1 MNISQSGTDG
11 SGTDGS
17 GFQSPTPHTSPQRR
31 WRFSTILTIMTVI
44 TMVAGWLAFV
54 PLAASADAG
63 TVTETT
69 DELNLRAGP
78 ALNAEI
84 VNVMLPGATV
94 EITGDPEN
102 GFYPVVYGGQSGFAY
117 GYYLSGVEFGEGP
130 VTPGGQRGETN
141 VVDGP
146 VNFRMGPSTS
156 DVVISVIPDGA
167 LVALTGDSA
176 NGFVSLT
183 YTDRTGWA
191 AAEFVLGGA
200 DAGAPEAPP
209 VAEETPVEEPVPPTT
224 EPEVPEESGEPGN
237 VPVGDTVT
245 GSATVF
251 DGGLNL
257 RTGPGTAYPVLAVIP
272 DGAMVD
278 LRGDGQNG
286 FLPVSYN
293 GTTGWAAADWLQT
306 GGEESAAPAPE
317 EEEPV
322 PTEAPVTEEPA
333 TEEPVPTEIP
343 ATEPPATETPEEPAA
358 PPVDGSDGYTEDE
371 IIAIIYAA
379 ADQYGQSR
387 EDMLRVA
394 RCESNLD
401 PSAVNASSN
410 ASGLFQFLPSTW
422 ATTPYADQDIFDPVA
437 NAEAAGWMWANGRRN
452 EWVCQ

>member
-1 MNISQSGTDG
+1 MNTSQSGTDG
-11 SGTDGS
+11 SGS
-17 GFQSPTPHTSPQRR
+17 LLPTPRLRSPHR
-31 WRFSTILTIMTVI
+31 WRFANFLTVMTVM
-44 TMVAGWLAFV
+44 TMVTGWLAFMPV
-54 PLAASADAG
+54 TASADAGAG

-84 VNVMLPGATV
+84 INVMRPGATV
-94 EITGDPEN
+94 EITGEGEN
-102 GFYPVVYGGQSGFAY
+102 GFYPVVYAGQSGFAY
-117 GYYLSGVEFGEGP
+117 GYYLSGMDAGDGP
-130 VTPGGQRGETN
+130 VTPGGQQGEAN

-146 VNFRMGPSTS
+146 VNFRTGPSTS
-156 DVVISVIPDGA
+156 DTVISVIPDGA

-191 AAEFVLGGA
+191 AAEFVLG
-200 DAGAPEAPP
+200 DAAETPAPEAPP
-209 VAEETPVEEPVPPTT
+209 AEEPPAQEETPDPVAPS
-224 EPEVPEESGEPGN
+224 EPEDPGS

-257 RTGPGTAYPVLAVIP
+257 RTGPGTAYPVVTVIP
-272 DGAMVD
+272 DGATVE
-278 LRGDGQNG
+278 LRGAGQNG
-286 FLPVSYN
+286 FLPVSFD
-293 GTTGWAAADWLQT
+293 GTTGWAAADWLQFD
-306 GGEESAAPAPE
+306 GEEPAVPE
-317 EEEPV
+317 EETPV
-322 PTEAPVTEEPA
+322 PTEPPVTEQ
-333 TEEPVPTEIP
+333 PVPTEVP
-343 ATEPPATETPEEPAA
+343 ASEPRATEAPEEPSA

-379 ADQYGQSR
+379 ADQYGQPR

-437 NAEAAGWMWANGRRN
+437 SAEAAGWMWANGRRN

>member
-1 MNISQSGTDG
+1 M
-11 SGTDGS
+11 
-17 GFQSPTPHTSPQRR
+17 
-31 WRFSTILTIMTVI
+31 LTVL
-44 TMVAGWLAFV
+44 TMVTGWLAFV
-54 PLAASADAG
+54 PLGAAAEAG
-63 TVTETT
+63 SVTETT

-84 VNVMLPGATV
+84 INVMLPGATV
-94 EITGDPEN
+94 EITGGLDN
-102 GFYPVVYGGQSGFAY
+102 GFYPVVYAGQAGFAY
-117 GYYLSGVEFGEGP
+117 GYYLAGVDAGEGP
-130 VTPGGQRGETN
+130 VSPGGQRGETN

-146 VNFRMGPSTS
+146 VNFRTGPSTS
-156 DVVISVIPDGA
+156 DAVISVIPDGG

-191 AAEFVLGGA
+191 IASGVFGGD
-200 DAGAPEAPP
+200 DAGAP
-209 VAEETPVEEPVPPTT
+209 VEETPVQEEVPAPPAT
-224 EPEVPEESGEPGN
+224 EPEVPEEETDPGS

-257 RTGPGTAYPVLAVIP
+257 RTGHGASYAVVTVIP
-272 DGAMVD
+272 DGATVE
-278 LRGDGQNG
+278 LRGDAQNG
-286 FLPVSYN
+286 FLPVSLD
-293 GTTGWAAADWLQT
+293 GATGWAAADWLQT
-306 GGEESAAPAPE
+306 GGDEPAVPAP

-322 PTEAPVTEEPA
+322 PTEVPA
-333 TEEPVPTEIP
+333 TEAPVPD
-343 ATEPPATETPEEPAA
+343 EPAV

-371 IIAIIYAA
+371 IIGIIYAA
-379 ADQYGQSR
+379 ADQYGQPR

-394 RCESNLD
+394 RCESVLD
-401 PSAVNASSN
+401 PNAVNASSN